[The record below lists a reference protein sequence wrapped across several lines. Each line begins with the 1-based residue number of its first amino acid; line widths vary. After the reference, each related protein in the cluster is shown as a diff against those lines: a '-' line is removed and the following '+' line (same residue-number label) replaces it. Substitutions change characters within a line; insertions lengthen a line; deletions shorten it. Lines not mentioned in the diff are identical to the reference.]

1 MPKFILSLIFIC
13 LTSVAWSQTSQQEKL
28 EERKAQIQREIRE
41 NESLLQSV
49 KKKEKTAVNVI
60 IIQNNKI
67 KLKEKLIQTTEKQ
80 TKLLNN
86 DMYINQ
92 VQINKLKKELVALKE
107 DYAKMILKSYK
118 SRSEQSRA
126 MFILSSESFLQA
138 YKRVQYMKQYTNY
151 RKLQGEE
158 IQSKSTQLIDY
169 NGKLDVQKTE
179 KEKLIAEKEKERLS
193 LLKEKMEQQKLV
205 ESIKKDKN
213 KIAAEIK
220 KKQQEAK
227 AIDRQIDRLIREAIA
242 EANRKAAMEKAMEK
256 AKAQSK
262 AESKVETKEEL
273 KTRAKSL
280 ISTAPVS
287 SSKIELTPEAKI
299 IADNFKANRGRLP
312 FPVEKGFISLGYGD
326 QQHPV
331 YKTLTIHN
339 SGVEITTEQ
348 GASARAVFDG
358 EVTSVIVLSPVNKA
372 VMIQHGDYFTVY
384 QNLSSVSVSKGDKVN
399 RKETIGR
406 VRTNGETGK
415 TVLKFLI
422 LQNTT
427 YTNPSSWL
435 SM

>member
-1 MPKFILSLIFIC
+1 MSKFLFTLIFIC
-13 LTSVAWSQTSQQEKL
+13 LTTIVWGQTSQQEKL
-28 EERKAQIQREIRE
+28 EERKAQIQKEIRE
-41 NESLLQSV
+41 NETLLQSV
-49 KKKEKTAVNVI
+49 KKKEKSAVNVI

-92 VQINKLKKELVALKE
+92 VQINKLKSELKDLKE
-107 DYAKMILKSYK
+107 DYSKMILKSYK

-126 MFILSSESFLQA
+126 MFILSSENFLQA
-138 YKRVQYMKQYTNY
+138 YKRVQYMKQYTSY

-193 LLKEKMEQQKLV
+193 LLKEKTVQQKLV

-213 KIAAEIK
+213 KITADIK

-280 ISTAPVS
+280 ISSAPVS

-326 QQHPV
+326 QAHPV

-358 EVTSVIVLSPVNKA
+358 VVTSVIVLSPVNKA

-384 QNLSSVSVSKGDKVN
+384 QNLSAVSVSKGDKVS

-415 TVLKFLI
+415 TVIKFLI

-427 YTNPSSWL
+427 YNNPSSWL